1 MRLRHGQRRR
11 QGGQGAGAH
20 RPVRAHAAHAVQL
33 LLAKL
38 RRPRPDCARGSG
50 FGWDHNGAAHA
61 RKWRRHE
68 GPTTQWFWRRGDG
81 NGCVC
86 VFGFRVV
93 AAGGPTD
100 NGVNTTQYARTQ
112 RTNGGGGGLGAGF
125 VSEVRGSAGERG
137 EAKERPRGSIGDWPA
152 RNGQINA
159 HKSTETDR
167 NETGGG
173 GVFVF
178 LLLMVGDQ
186 CGRGCGDVGFVW

>member
-1 MRLRHGQRRR
+1 MAS
-11 QGGQGAGAH
+11 AGA
-20 RPVRAHAAHAVQL
+20 RAARALAPIARCAPMPLMPSSFCLRSCAVRGQI
-33 LLAKL
+33 
-38 RRPRPDCARGSG
+38 ARGEAVSVGITTAQRTRENGGDTRGPQPSG
-50 FGWDHNGAAHA
+50 FGVAATVM
-61 RKWRRHE
+61 
-68 GPTTQWFWRRGDG
+68 G
-81 NGCVC
+81 VC
-86 VFGFRVV
+86 VFGCRVV

-167 NETGGG
+167 NETGG
-173 GVFVF
+173 VFVF